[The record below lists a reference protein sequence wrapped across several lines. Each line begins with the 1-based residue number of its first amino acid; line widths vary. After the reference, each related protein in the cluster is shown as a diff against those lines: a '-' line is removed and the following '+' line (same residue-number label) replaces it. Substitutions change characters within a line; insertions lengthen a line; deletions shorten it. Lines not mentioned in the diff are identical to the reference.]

1 MKSKTI
7 KSKLL
12 DDRILEVIEHKDEFG
27 KILSYSVITAIHGK
41 NTVGHGAG
49 KLEEINFSNLEDVN
63 NFFNNQK

>member
-12 DDRILEVIEHKDEFG
+12 DDKILEVIEHKDEFG

-41 NTVGHGAG
+41 NTVGGGAG
-49 KLEEINFSNLEDVN
+49 KLEEINFSNIKEAI
-63 NFFNNQK
+63 NFFNNQN